1 LPTSAS
7 SLENKMATTVREK
20 RRIHRAK
27 VIEKPGEI
35 AAVAEKVGAPSQKA
49 EEATQKGLLPTLK
62 IDGVYL
68 ISKAGLDVYLGTDAE
83 EMIKQIQSGKDD
95 TPYMFYNPKPF
106 YLAVKNGTIQP
117 LIFPDS
123 KEFGTTSANLF
134 AMAVTCADAISEF
147 IRLKIRGKQSLASQL
162 RQLGM
167 LGMPLVIAI
176 FLIFILAVYIGG
188 GG

>member
-1 LPTSAS
+1 MPTLVS
-7 SLENKMATTVREK
+7 SLGNKMATTVREK
-20 RRIHRAK
+20 RRTHRAK
-27 VIEKPGEI
+27 AVEKPGGI
-35 AAVAEKVGAPSQKA
+35 AAVAERVETPGQKV
-49 EEATQKGLLPTLK
+49 EEPIQEGSLPALK

-123 KEFGTTSANLF
+123 NKFGTTSANLF

-147 IRLKIRGKQSLASQL
+147 IRLKIRGKQGLASQL